1 MGSNL
6 HLEKLIE
13 TLTSGGT
20 EELKNDDNLRLFT
33 DLYKMKR
40 DNDDSIGYIFRLL
53 QHRLREKHAQ
63 IRFGTLLLIDYL
75 FVRCIRFRRIIL
87 ENMMHIIRYCLG
99 LEFDCQINDKQD
111 YLEACKN
118 SKLLPKV
125 WAQKLRNKFLT
136 RFESWHK
143 RLKKD
148 NMNDIEKYYKFFI
161 RKNLFKLI
169 ATSSSSTS
177 SSSSKSIVKQKPLS
191 ESEINSLNKNFESLE
206 RRINNLTIEIDSCF
220 EQLLP
225 EMKLLESKDSNVI
238 DVNYRPMQGLSF
250 NIILVSTIELVR
262 DDQNA
267 DLIAKLND
275 LCLRLK
281 IEEKKLEKFEI
292 GTIQLKTRFHRQI
305 QTLRMRIST
314 ILSKQKDIKI
324 IDRKEKN
331 TEASDDSSDDFEEV
345 MESEEQFLMTKI
357 EAEKSSHPK
366 DLQSTSSLSK
376 CEDVDNRCKALLPS
390 GRLCPRRDKRKCPF
404 HGIIIPRDDQGLP
417 IDEEMRQKE
426 LINRKE
432 KEMNEWKDPNYLKML
447 SKKIGQNLELQN
459 RRQKS
464 KSKDLNLIDLKH
476 LKSTPKQRLSTKVLK
491 IFKNASKNS

>member
-1 MGSNL
+1 M
-6 HLEKLIE
+6 
-13 TLTSGGT
+13 
-20 EELKNDDNLRLFT
+20 
-33 DLYKMKR
+33 
-40 DNDDSIGYIFRLL
+40 
-53 QHRLREKHAQ
+53 
-63 IRFGTLLLIDYL
+63 
-75 FVRCIRFRRIIL
+75 
-87 ENMMHIIRYCLG
+87 
-99 LEFDCQINDKQD
+99 
-111 YLEACKN
+111 
-118 SKLLPKV
+118 
-125 WAQKLRNKFLT
+125 
-136 RFESWHK
+136 
-143 RLKKD
+143 
-148 NMNDIEKYYKFFI
+148 
-161 RKNLFKLI
+161 
-169 ATSSSSTS
+169 
-177 SSSSKSIVKQKPLS
+177 S

-225 EMKLLESKDSNVI
+225 EMKLLESKNSDVI

-262 DDQNA
+262 ADQNA

-345 MESEEQFLMTKI
+345 MESEGKFQHFFIHKFLKYLLKLEQFLMTKI